1 MTFLEMSY
9 KTSEGNAF
17 LEGGQNTGA
26 VRVNQSVGTSDL
38 TNEQSSSK
46 PNRDPE
52 VSLTN
57 FFGQH

>member
-1 MTFLEMSY
+1 MSY